1 MRFTLVA
8 TFVLVAVVSAQSI
21 ADLPP
26 CIKTCIASAAATAN
40 CDPEYAQFYLLVS
53 GEAAD

>member
-8 TFVLVAVVSAQSI
+8 TFVLVAVVSDQSI
-21 ADLPP
+21 ADLRP
-26 CIKTCIASAAATAN
+26 CIKTRIASAAATAN